1 MKSALRSNS
10 KFLLSCVM
18 SASIVLSGCASTG
31 SSMTDATA
39 DPRLTQ
45 GEDAEFFSKSG
56 YQACAA
62 AAAVG
67 VLACALSNSSDKGT
81 CAIVAGIA
89 ACGVAMGS
97 NYYLDQRRSEYADTS
112 ERLQVMTQEVK
123 DDTEKVAA
131 KSETMN
137 QVIRDDQQQLAMIKS
152 EIDSKTVD
160 KAKAQKQI
168 ATIDENIVLMRKTL
182 ENMQAKVGEY
192 NKVAAQERADGAGE
206 SVAALEQQIS
216 IMNQK
221 VTAMQSEVDA
231 LYSQRTAINLG

>member
-1 MKSALRSNS
+1 MNSVLRSNS

-67 VLACALSNSSDKGT
+67 VLACALSNSGNKAT

-231 LYSQRTAINLG
+231 LYSQRAAINLG